1 MDFRKNRLELL
12 AGLGNHESR
21 HEIVREQAE
30 ELNESTE
37 ARQADESDTQVRQ
50 AVRRTI
56 RKMVAE
62 GTLSLENID
71 FKPGRAMEEA
81 EPEEELEEGDH
92 PPIMSGPMLED
103 EGEESPA
110 DMLEEDEM
118 EEDCGAAHE
127 DVLEEDSV
135 EDVDDLDVME
145 ESEEE
150 AVIYE
155 IDGEHVL
162 EYGGKR
168 YSLQEIQGEVDL
180 DAGTV
185 TLDIESQ

>member
-37 ARQADESDTQVRQ
+37 TRQADESDAQVRQ

-71 FKPGRAMEEA
+71 FKPGAMEEA
-81 EPEEELEEGDH
+81 EDEEALEEGEH

-118 EEDCGAAHE
+118 PELAEADDFGIGWDHEAEDEDHMEEDCGAAHE
-127 DVLEEDSV
+127 DVLEEDSL
-135 EDVDDLDVME
+135 EDVDGLDVAE
-145 ESEEE
+145 EDYVEVIQEEDGV
-150 AVIYE
+150 VIKW
-155 IDGEHVL
+155 
-162 EYGGKR
+162 GGKEFVER
-168 YSLQEIQGEVDL
+168 
-180 DAGTV
+180 
-185 TLDIESQ
+185 

>member
-37 ARQADESDTQVRQ
+37 TRQADESDAQVRQ

-71 FKPGRAMEEA
+71 FKPGAMEEA
-81 EPEEELEEGDH
+81 EDEEALE
-92 PPIMSGPMLED
+92 
-103 EGEESPA
+103 EGEESPG
-110 DMLEEDEM
+110 DVFEEDEMPELAEADDFGIGWDHEAEDEDHM
-118 EEDCGAAHE
+118 EEDCGEDHE
-127 DVLEEDSV
+127 EVLEEDSV
-135 EDVDDLDVME
+135 EDVDGLDVME
-145 ESEEE
+145 EDYVEVIQEEDGV
-150 AVIYE
+150 VIKW
-155 IDGEHVL
+155 
-162 EYGGKR
+162 GGKEFVER
-168 YSLQEIQGEVDL
+168 
-180 DAGTV
+180 
-185 TLDIESQ
+185 

>member
-37 ARQADESDTQVRQ
+37 TRQADESDAQVRQ

-71 FKPGRAMEEA
+71 FKPGAMEEA
-81 EPEEELEEGDH
+81 EDEEALEEGEH

-103 EGEESPA
+103 EGEESPG
-110 DMLEEDEM
+110 DMFEEDDM

-127 DVLEEDSV
+127 EEVLEEDSV
-135 EDVDDLDVME
+135 EDVDGLDVME

-168 YSLQEIQGEVDL
+168 FSLSEIEISAEELAQI
-180 DAGTV
+180 TNN
-185 TLDIESQ
+185 

>member
-37 ARQADESDTQVRQ
+37 ARQADESDAQVRQ

-71 FKPGRAMEEA
+71 FKPGAMEEA
-81 EPEEELEEGDH
+81 EDEEELEEGEH
-92 PPIMSGPMLED
+92 APIMSGPMLED
-103 EGEESPA
+103 EGYESPG
-110 DMLEEDEM
+110 DMFEEDEM
-118 EEDCGAAHE
+118 EEASCGTTHE

-135 EDVDDLDVME
+135 EEGDDLDAME
-145 ESEEE
+145 ETEETE
-150 AVIYE
+150 EAAVIYE

-168 YSLQEIQGEVDL
+168 FSLSEIEISAEELAQI
-180 DAGTV
+180 TNN
-185 TLDIESQ
+185 Q

>member
-37 ARQADESDTQVRQ
+37 ARQADESDAQVRQ

-71 FKPGRAMEEA
+71 FKPGAMEEA
-81 EPEEELEEGDH
+81 EDEEELEEGDH
-92 PPIMSGPMLED
+92 PPMLSGPMLED
-103 EGEESPA
+103 EGEESPG
-110 DMLEEDEM
+110 DMFEEDEM
-118 EEDCGAAHE
+118 EEASCGTTHE

-135 EDVDDLDVME
+135 EDVDDLDVTE

-168 YSLQEIQGEVDL
+168 FSLSEIEISAEELAQI
-180 DAGTV
+180 TNN
-185 TLDIESQ
+185 

>member
-37 ARQADESDTQVRQ
+37 TRQADESDAQVRQ

-81 EPEEELEEGDH
+81 EDEEALEEGEH
-92 PPIMSGPMLED
+92 PPMLED
-103 EGEESPA
+103 EESPG
-110 DMLEEDEM
+110 DMFEEDYM

-127 DVLEEDSV
+127 DVLEEDSL
-135 EDVDDLDVME
+135 EDVDDLEVTE
-145 ESEEE
+145 EDYVEVIQEEDGV
-150 AVIYE
+150 VIKW
-155 IDGEHVL
+155 
-162 EYGGKR
+162 GGKEFVER
-168 YSLQEIQGEVDL
+168 
-180 DAGTV
+180 
-185 TLDIESQ
+185 